1 MHILVYYIDLPGL
14 SKFTEYTLFDQ
25 SESHYNTAFS
35 VGAIQENTNL
45 PIIQMQ
51 QILLLTGYVKSKI
64 LSHSALPGWSKL
76 FVQSVF
82 DQDRCTLVVFG
93 G

>member
-1 MHILVYYIDLPGL
+1 MHGGKL
-14 SKFTEYTLFDQ
+14 SLTNPNPITTPH
-25 SESHYNTAFS
+25 SS

-51 QILLLTGYVKSKI
+51 QILLLTGDVKSKI